1 MKRFFVVCLGIF
13 MVLSVS
19 FAEDKGKEG
28 FWSKLKKKIESIK
41 PKKERAVVT
50 AVGGVKGAQD
60 DPTNELYWKGKEQDQ
75 NVGIEELGKF
85 KVALEYAINGNDKD
99 SLKAFNEF
107 LSQYSDSP
115 LKEEAIQAIETLK
128 TVQ

>member
-1 MKRFFVVCLGIF
+1 MKKFFILCLGIF

-19 FAEDKGKEG
+19 FAEDKEKEG

-41 PKKERAVVT
+41 PKKERVVVT

-60 DPTNELYWKGKEQDQ
+60 DPSKELYWKGKEQDQ
-75 NVGIEELGKF
+75 KIGIEELDKF
-85 KVALEYAINGNDKD
+85 ESALEYAMNGNDKD
-99 SLKAFNEF
+99 SLNAFNEF
-107 LSQYSDSP
+107 LTQYPNSP
-115 LKEEAIQAIETLK
+115 LKEDAIQAIENLK